1 MNIEN
6 SNNETNNNNNNNI
19 ELNLKEKPK
28 SRDISEKIINNLL
41 IGYDE
46 SNDNSDILK
55 KRKLFAHKKAYT
67 YNDIKLKLN
76 NVLHKKKR
84 ASIINFRKDK
94 FNSLQTPTIRNI
106 NEDKKSNYYLENDN
120 IYFEDDILIP
130 ESSSFPN
137 EYEEDFLLKLQF
149 IEDNDFNDN
158 MEDYNIRNC
167 SFSYK
172 KNQKDHIHLKYFNN
186 SKNEK
191 NDKNDIKINKFDNS
205 YFDEK
210 EEIGKNINYIDIIK
224 NNDNKI
230 NIKNDNKEQNLIL
243 EYISINL
250 LIKKVTQENFRNIH
264 SIIYKCFLEQ
274 FKYFIPINILVNKI
288 FSAFDYYYNNL
299 KIDTSELILFLNTL
313 IFENFDIIKNDKT
326 TLGQLQKFYKEIK
339 EIKWDKNAINNDLKS
354 IDYLIFNSIPSNN
367 EIINSIQNIE
377 INTEQNFPPLYEF
390 KAKNL
395 ISKKK
400 LSINEKSIKYF
411 NILNFKKEQIAQY
424 LTCESYQLLSDI
436 PQSELYNNNFT
447 HKKQDKNAPHIKK
460 IFDRYD
466 KLICFIIED
475 ICSYDNISDR
485 VDVIEKWI
493 RIAFVCLELKNFSDL
508 IMIDTLFCNYL
519 FKKMKITWNK
529 LSKKSLNYLNRLSKI
544 CSGEHCYLNIR
555 KEIFK
560 AKGPFVPYIG
570 ILLKEITYIEESK
583 YILENNNINIEKM
596 VKLDK
601 AINKFFEFKK
611 YKYSFD
617 KCKNLEIL
625 SNLNP
630 KSLDEIEGII
640 QKIEPKLEIHAKK
653 GYKKRLTQSDEL
665 FYKHN

>member
-1 MNIEN
+1 M
-6 SNNETNNNNNNNI
+6 
-19 ELNLKEKPK
+19 
-28 SRDISEKIINNLL
+28 
-41 IGYDE
+41 
-46 SNDNSDILK
+46 
-55 KRKLFAHKKAYT
+55 
-67 YNDIKLKLN
+67 
-76 NVLHKKKR
+76 
-84 ASIINFRKDK
+84 
-94 FNSLQTPTIRNI
+94 
-106 NEDKKSNYYLENDN
+106 
-120 IYFEDDILIP
+120 
-130 ESSSFPN
+130 
-137 EYEEDFLLKLQF
+137 
-149 IEDNDFNDN
+149 
-158 MEDYNIRNC
+158 
-167 SFSYK
+167 
-172 KNQKDHIHLKYFNN
+172 
-186 SKNEK
+186 
-191 NDKNDIKINKFDNS
+191 
-205 YFDEK
+205 
-210 EEIGKNINYIDIIK
+210 
-224 NNDNKI
+224 
-230 NIKNDNKEQNLIL
+230 
-243 EYISINL
+243 
-250 LIKKVTQENFRNIH
+250 
-264 SIIYKCFLEQ
+264 
-274 FKYFIPINILVNKI
+274 
-288 FSAFDYYYNNL
+288 

-630 KSLDEIEGII
+630 KSLDEIEEII

-665 FYKHN
+665 FNKHN